1 MLNGLLKNCIEV
13 FEIDLLDLNILIFLG
28 KLLDLYEFIVFD
40 DFIVV

>member
-28 KLLDLYEFIVFD
+28 KLLDLYEFIVID